1 MKTILVMEDNAQQAR
16 LMKRLLEHSG
26 YRILVAPDGQSGL
39 QLALDEKPDLILLDL
54 GLPDLDGQTV
64 VGLLRGLPD
73 LADVPIVAVTAWPR
87 DTAAQMAKAYGCDG
101 YFSKPISAREFPTQL
116 AAYFN
121 PEP

>member
-1 MKTILVMEDNAQQAR
+1 MEDNAQQAR

-73 LADVPIVAVTAWPR
+73 LADVPIVAVTAWPQ

-101 YFSKPISAREFPTQL
+101 YFSKPISAREFPAQL
-116 AAYFN
+116 AAYFE